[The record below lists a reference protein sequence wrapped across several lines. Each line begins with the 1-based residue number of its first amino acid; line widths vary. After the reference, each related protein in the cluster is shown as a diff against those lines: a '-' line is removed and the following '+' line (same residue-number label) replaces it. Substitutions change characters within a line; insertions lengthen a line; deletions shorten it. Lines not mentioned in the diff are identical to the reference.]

1 MKQRE
6 APLERFLGRIDPA
19 LGPFGVLGLEVREY
33 SAREINEAIRLRM
46 LQVDRHP
53 QRDSVEAD
61 EVRLAIH
68 VSAAQVLDPAI
79 RAAMLDHIRS
89 EGDGADLSVMDDGWI
104 STLVLQTVARSGGW
118 NANAKQRLASIG
130 HAHGLSASAMSEAL
144 TRMKPTVRGGGASG
158 DERNEHAV
166 SVAAEEPER
175 HRGALIVASVFLL
188 GASFVLAIALSV
200 VTVSRLSGTERI
212 ASGTTREQ
220 EQAEERTTERVD
232 STAAAERESQP
243 VVMEGEGRRLVES
256 LRRARQAD
264 GDAAALAGVI
274 VSTTAFLERSWP
286 HLDGATIGVL
296 PLEFAESLTALHQID
311 AAAARQTITRL
322 GKPISAWE
330 RVGAPDMQEMIA
342 RAWASGL
349 FARLGGLGL
358 ASDLAR
364 ERDRIIALGYRGYR
378 GYGGEFRGEFP
389 NSFND
394 GVVLSLETALDRVLQ
409 RRGEGEGFERAW
421 RLWMATLGEI
431 ERWDRGVAEGMRL
444 ASASRILRM
453 RPGPS
458 ESPALARALDEVVR
472 RINFSRNE
480 QRAHERLL
488 SWFDDQ
494 TISADDLSLL
504 TMRLHSDGLISGL
517 GMEMVLGS
525 GATQSDRLVVRDA
538 YARRF
543 GLPQAGI
550 LDEFVQRL
558 RSVGDEI
565 RRTMTGRDAGD
576 ALARGV
582 VYSMLSSAASVYWS
596 GDESGARTML
606 AQAEAA
612 MAELRTLSFS
622 TENKIDARRFTRRSL
637 QPDGR
642 WAVEYLSVRNPEE
655 HMNLLAT
662 LRSRGGP
669 EGPADALVLA
679 DAALRGPHI
688 ARRRLAQDV
697 LSNFSDNPFVL
708 NAVLVSM
715 SSNVARQQDVH
726 DLLQTIT
733 ISTLPELESEEWMRT
748 ARASVAL
755 RLFEMLSDDR
765 HGTVDRLQQK
775 LAMNY
780 AMLAGASGVSG
791 LAHQIASDDAEDD
804 GPGMLVGR
812 GNVSD
817 VAWML
822 CDVWLRGARRIIGGA
837 WSPFS
842 YDEMQRR
849 ASARRNADVGAI
861 EQFVGAQSSLC
872 EVLGYLVAA
881 ERRDRADGVRALLDR
896 ARHERGEARHIF
908 EQIEALER
916 AMFGLWVIRV
926 ERGGTGGEG

>member
-79 RAAMLDHIRS
+79 RAAMLDRIRS

-144 TRMKPTVRGGGASG
+144 TRMKPTVRGGSASG
-158 DERNEHAV
+158 DEQSEHAV

-175 HRGALIVASVFLL
+175 HRGALIMASVFLL

-200 VTVSRLSGTERI
+200 VTVSRLSGTERLTG
-212 ASGTTREQ
+212 ASSREQ
-220 EQAEERTTERVD
+220 QQQTEERGTARVD
-232 STAAAERESQP
+232 STVAAERESQP
-243 VVMEGEGRRLVES
+243 VVTPGEGRRLVES
-256 LRRARQAD
+256 LRRTRQAD

-274 VSTTAFLERSWP
+274 VSTTEFLERSWP
-286 HLDGATIGVL
+286 HLDEATIGVL
-296 PLEFAESLTALHQID
+296 PLEFAESLTVLNQRD
-311 AAAARQTITRL
+311 AAVARQTIARL
-322 GKPISAWE
+322 GKPISEWE
-330 RVGAPDMQEMIA
+330 RSGAPDMQEMIA

-364 ERDRIIALGYRGYR
+364 ERERIIALGYRGYR
-378 GYGGEFRGEFP
+378 GYGGEFP
-389 NSFND
+389 VSLND
-394 GVVLSLETALDRVLQ
+394 GVVLSLETALDRILQ

-458 ESPALARALDEVVR
+458 ESPALAKALDEVVR
-472 RINFSRNE
+472 RINFSRDG
-480 QRAHERLL
+480 QRAQERLL

-494 TISADDLSLL
+494 TISGDDLSLL
-504 TMRLHSDGLISGL
+504 TMRLHSDGLIAGL

-558 RSVGDEI
+558 RSVGDET

-606 AQAEAA
+606 GQAEAA

-622 TENKIDARRFTRRSL
+622 TENKIDARRFTNRSIK
-637 QPDGR
+637 PDGE

-662 LRSRGGP
+662 LRAMGGP

-679 DAALRGPHI
+679 DAALRGAHI

-715 SSNVARQQDVH
+715 SANVARQQDVH

-733 ISTLPELESEEWMRT
+733 ISTLPELESEQWMRT

-765 HGTVDRLQQK
+765 LGTVDQLQQK
-775 LAMNY
+775 LSMNY
-780 AMLAGASGVSG
+780 AMLAGASGVTG
-791 LAHQIASDDAEDD
+791 MAHQIASDDAEDD
-804 GPGMLVGR
+804 GPGKLVGR

-822 CDVWLRGARRIIGGA
+822 CDVWLRSAQRIIGGA
-837 WSPFS
+837 WSPLP
-842 YDEMQRR
+842 YDEIRRR
-849 ASARRNADVGAI
+849 ANARRNADVGVI
-861 EQFVGAQSSLC
+861 EQFVGAQASLC
-872 EVLGYLVAA
+872 EALGYLVAA

-896 ARHERGEARHIF
+896 ARNERGEARHIF
-908 EQIEALER
+908 EQIEAMER

-926 ERGGTGGEG
+926 ERGGTGGES